1 MATETPPASPTP
13 SAQPRV
19 EITQEDYDLLQKLK
33 QQNQQPPT
41 ESRPDSP
48 KRQKLDDDLQTFVD
62 ALAEREIDW
71 MELDPQLRHRLQTDA
86 EARRDF
92 QLVQLTPDAAKAY
105 DPEKK
110 SFTTA
115 KAFSGIL

>member
-13 SAQPRV
+13 LAQPRV
-19 EITQEDYDLLQKLK
+19 EITQEDYDLLQKFK

-110 SFTTA
+110 SEPEQ
-115 KAFSGIL
+115 KADL

>member
-62 ALAEREIDW
+62 ALAERKIDW
-71 MELDPQLRHRLQTDA
+71 MEFDLNSDIACKLMLRL
-86 EARRDF
+86 E
-92 QLVQLTPDAAKAY
+92 
-105 DPEKK
+105 EN
-110 SFTTA
+110 
-115 KAFSGIL
+115 FSLCN

>member
-19 EITQEDYDLLQKLK
+19 EITQEDYDLLQKFK

-41 ESRPDSP
+41 ESRPASP
-48 KRQKLDDDLQTFVD
+48 RRQKLDNDVQTFFFD

-71 MELDPQLRHRLQTDA
+71 MEFGSQFRHRLQTDA

-110 SFTTA
+110 SEPEQ
-115 KAFSGIL
+115 KADL